1 MRGIEAIDMGAGNF
15 RAVFDLA
22 TAPGCNRAIR
32 QRDRIPHR
40 ASVRLLLAALVALQ
54 PVLLSGCVAAVVP
67 VMAGGL
73 AARAHMA
80 SKPKGTPKGEQR
92 NTSQTKYGTPPV
104 SGIAGAGASLQ
115 ITELKALPRP
125 DEAADALG
133 GSFSAFAHFALAAAQ
148 PKPGQPLRSALIDP
162 ATMASR
168 PTRANCGSQPRA
180 VLIDLDPG
188 KAAFDLDDPP
198 AAAPHL
204 TEQLATLRD
213 AGLTILWQASLPADA
228 AERLH
233 VTLAAVGL
241 DPDRADRLLLIRK
254 PGERKQDRRQ
264 DAARDWCI
272 LAAAG
277 DAKGDFEEAFDYLR
291 DPDGI
296 LASALSANLGDGW
309 FLTEQPVH

>member
-1 MRGIEAIDMGAGNF
+1 MGAVIF

-22 TAPGCNRAIR
+22 AAPGCKRAIR
-32 QRDRIPHR
+32 QQDRIPHR
-40 ASVRLLLAALVALQ
+40 ARARLLLAALVALQ

-67 VMAGGL
+67 VVAGGL
-73 AARAHMA
+73 AARAHMDG
-80 SKPKGTPKGEQR
+80 KPNGRPKVEHR
-92 NTSQTKYGTPPV
+92 NTPPTKSSAPSA
-104 SGIAGAGASLQ
+104 SGIAGAGPSLQ
-115 ITELKALPRP
+115 ITGLTALPRP
-125 DEAADALG
+125 DEAADAVG
-133 GSFSAFAHFALAAAQ
+133 GSFSAFARFALAAAQ
-148 PKPGQPLRSALIDP
+148 PNPGQPLRSALIDP
-162 ATMASR
+162 ATLTSR
-168 PTRANCGSQPRA
+168 PTRADCGSQPRA

-204 TEQLATLRD
+204 TEQLAVLRA

-233 VTLAAVGL
+233 VTLTAVGL

-254 PGERKQDRRQ
+254 PGERKQVRRHE
-264 DAARDWCI
+264 AARDWCI
-272 LAAAG
+272 VAVAG

-296 LASALSANLGDGW
+296 LASGLSANLGDGW
-309 FLTEQPVH
+309 FLTQQPVH